1 MALLSAAP
9 DPDPDA
15 PKSRMLLDGD
25 VPSPMNPPSG
35 CVFRAAPSPCR
46 LARSR
51 RQGSCGRQRQGIRW
65 RVFGMMWGW
74 GEGWRLDDAELGSGP
89 IKSLSAREPL

>member
-35 CVFRAAPSPCR
+35 CVFRTRCPFALPACAEPEARALREVAPGHSVAC
-46 LARSR
+46 
-51 RQGSCGRQRQGIRW
+51 IR
-65 RVFGMMWGW
+65 
-74 GEGWRLDDAELGSGP
+74 DDVGVPAG
-89 IKSLSAREPL
+89 